1 LQFNTGF
8 STVLTA
14 PEGATRAAGPGKD
27 VAALLALLTLPPRI
41 KGSRRGVHSGTAA
54 MQLAHGALL
63 CVCERLW

>member
-1 LQFNTGF
+1 
-8 STVLTA
+8 
-14 PEGATRAAGPGKD
+14 